1 MAEQK
6 RTSAAPG
13 APRWLRGALVLP
25 DRIVADGL
33 LEVAEGRIAGVWD
46 LEQEA
51 GPDHSA
57 GEMVQV
63 DGYIAPGFID
73 IHVHGG
79 GGADFMD
86 GDPEKVAV
94 ISATHARYGTTGMF
108 ATTLTAPE
116 EEILSA
122 IRAVK
127 AAENPG
133 AQILGFHIE
142 GPYVN
147 LKYKGAQDPRY
158 VRAPSVAEI
167 DRWMAEGRPGDRWH
181 VTLAPEADGA
191 LEAIRHL
198 IQRGAVVSAGHTD
211 CTYEQLKAAREAGLR
226 HATHLFNAMRGLHHR
241 EPGTVG
247 GALTL
252 PGMTVE
258 LIADGVHVHP
268 ASMALAVRA
277 RGAENVLLVTDAMEA
292 AGMPD
297 GEYYLGKLK
306 TIVRSGEARLE
317 DGALAGSVLT
327 MDRAVRNMVNLVG
340 VDLPTA
346 VAMATLHP
354 ARLHGLADRKGRLAP
369 GLDADLVLLDRQLGV
384 LATVVQGRVVHDTG
398 ILQRG

>member
-6 RTSAAPG
+6 SANPSHS

-46 LEQEA
+46 LQQEA
-51 GPDHSA
+51 EPDHSA
-57 GEMVQV
+57 AETVQV
-63 DGYIAPGFID
+63 DGYIAPGYID

-86 GDPEKVAV
+86 ADPEKVAV
-94 ISATHARYGTTGMF
+94 ISVTHARHGTTGLL

-116 EEILSA
+116 EEILAA

-133 AQILGFHIE
+133 AQILGFHVE

-158 VRAPSVAEI
+158 VRAPSIAEI

-181 VTLAPEADGA
+181 ITLAPEADGA
-191 LEAIRHL
+191 LAAIRHL

-211 CTYEQLKAAREAGLR
+211 CTYEQLKAAQEAGLR

-268 ASMALAVRA
+268 AAMALAVRA

-384 LATVVQGRVVHDTG
+384 LATLVQGRVVHDTG
-398 ILQRG
+398 ILSRG

>member
-6 RTSAAPG
+6 RANPPRS

-25 DRIVADGL
+25 DRVVADGL
-33 LEVAEGRIAGVWD
+33 LKVAEGRIAGLWD
-46 LEQEA
+46 LEHEA
-51 GPDHSA
+51 APDHSPA
-57 GEMVQV
+57 ETVQV
-63 DGYIAPGFID
+63 DGFIAPGFID

-94 ISATHARYGTTGMF
+94 ISATHARYGTTAML

-116 EEILSA
+116 EEILAA

-127 AAENPG
+127 AAETPG
-133 AQILGFHIE
+133 ARILGFHVE
-142 GPYVN
+142 GPYVS
-147 LKYKGAQDPRY
+147 LKYKGAQDPRF
-158 VRAPSVAEI
+158 VRAPSLAEI
-167 DRWMAEGRPGDRWH
+167 DRWMAEGRPEDRWH

-198 IQRGAVVSAGHTD
+198 ARRGAVVSAGHTD
-211 CTYEQLKAAREAGLR
+211 CTYEQLKVAREAGLR

-268 ASMALAVRA
+268 AAMAVAVRA
-277 RGAENVLLVTDAMEA
+277 RGAESVMLVTDAMEA

-306 TIVRSGEARLE
+306 TIVRGGEARLE

-346 VAMATLHP
+346 VAMATLNP
-354 ARLHGLADRKGRLAP
+354 ARLHGLADRKGRLTV
-369 GLDADLVLLDRQLGV
+369 GLDADLVLLDRKLEV
-384 LATVVQGRVVHDTG
+384 LATVVEGRVVHDTG
-398 ILQRG
+398 ILP